1 MEEKKWKQILEG
13 NACYELDLDCVK
25 RKEEEEKKK
34 QKPRQMPGIEKRGC
48 RFNE

>member
-25 RKEEEEKKK
+25 RKEEEKKKK
-34 QKPRQMPGIEKRGC
+34 QKPRQMPGIEKRQ
-48 RFNE
+48 RN

>member
-34 QKPRQMPGIEKRGC
+34 QKPRQMPGNEKGQRK
-48 RFNE
+48 